1 MKRPHPLSLVLLA
14 LWFSTA
20 AIFVPQLPWLA
31 AVLILSI
38 LFSGFHSGFEPR
50 AWLRQLV
57 KFLPVFLAIIIIQIL
72 FVKEGKLLWGASW
85 FAVYSGGL
93 GGGISFC
100 LRLLILFFSASFLL
114 KLDFEDFEAAFTAVR
129 LPEELGFMVF
139 YGIHVIPSASRQ
151 IGDSRIQLRLRGI
164 DLKKLHFKEK
174 IRIYGRISLCVLA
187 DVLSRSSLQAISLEL
202 RGFRSPG
209 QRSHLHQRCFGA
221 ADLAMWAALVL
232 LTALYLVNIYW

>member
-1 MKRPHPLSLVLLA
+1 MKKPHPLSLVLLA

-20 AIFVPQLPWLA
+20 AIFVPQLSWLA

-85 FAVYSGGL
+85 YAVHSGGL
-93 GGGISFC
+93 HGGISFC
-100 LRLLILFFSASFLL
+100 LRLLILFFSASLLL

-164 DLKKLHFKEK
+164 DLKKLPLREK

-209 QRSHLHQRCFGA
+209 QRSHLHQRRFGA
-221 ADLAMWAALVL
+221 ADLTLWTGLAL
-232 LTALYLVNIYW
+232 LTALYLAKILS